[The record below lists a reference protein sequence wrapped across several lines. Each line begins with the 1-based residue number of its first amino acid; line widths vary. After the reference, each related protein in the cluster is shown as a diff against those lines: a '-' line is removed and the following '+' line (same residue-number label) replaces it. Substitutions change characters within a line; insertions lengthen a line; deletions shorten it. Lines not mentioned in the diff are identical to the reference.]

1 MSPREAVGWPAV
13 DEEIRELRRRFR
25 SSTTPQDYRA
35 VGTHCVGV
43 IEALCRT
50 VYNPKRHLRAG
61 ETEPPVDKSK
71 QRLDRFI
78 EDALPGEPNEELR
91 GLAKRSV
98 AVAHQVK
105 HRPAATRRDAGVA
118 ADTVI
123 LLANILRRLADDQVE
138 QAAG

>member
-1 MSPREAVGWPAV
+1 
-13 DEEIRELRRRFR
+13 
-25 SSTTPQDYRA
+25 
-35 VGTHCVGV
+35 VGV